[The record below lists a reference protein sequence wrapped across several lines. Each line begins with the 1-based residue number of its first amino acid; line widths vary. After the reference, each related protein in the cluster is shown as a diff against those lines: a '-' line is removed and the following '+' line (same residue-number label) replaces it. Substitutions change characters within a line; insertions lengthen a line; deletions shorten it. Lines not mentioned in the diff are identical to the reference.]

1 MSTLA
6 ERRDEIERRFASLV
20 EDAHKRYLDSADE
33 SQKDFLSPSITSANA
48 LLRLIRDQNEQFSN
62 FRNRERRLLDVVSS
76 LLKPIEVIGGAVAGA
91 TEEVFPPTQ
100 GIFAAVMYLVG
111 AANDV
116 SDMYDA
122 IIDLFTRLQV
132 SLVPDALAPVNGGA
146 RRRMSTRLLT
156 SAHRTSPFAWSS
168 TSRRRCRH
176 SCGRGSSRFLLR
188 SSRSC

>member
-6 ERRDEIERRFASLV
+6 ERRDEIERRFASLI
-20 EDAHKRYLDSADE
+20 EDAHKRYLDSAEE
-33 SQKDFLSPSITSANA
+33 SQKDFFSPLITSTNA

-62 FRNRERRLLDVVSS
+62 FRNRERRLLDVVGS
-76 LLKPIEVIGGAVAGA
+76 LLKPVEVIGSAVAGV

-100 GIFAAVMYLVG
+100 GIFAAVMYLIG

-132 SLVPDALAPVNGGA
+132 SRP
-146 RRRMSTRLLT
+146 
-156 SAHRTSPFAWSS
+156 
-168 TSRRRCRH
+168 RC
-176 SCGRGSSRFLLR
+176 S
-188 SSRSC
+188 